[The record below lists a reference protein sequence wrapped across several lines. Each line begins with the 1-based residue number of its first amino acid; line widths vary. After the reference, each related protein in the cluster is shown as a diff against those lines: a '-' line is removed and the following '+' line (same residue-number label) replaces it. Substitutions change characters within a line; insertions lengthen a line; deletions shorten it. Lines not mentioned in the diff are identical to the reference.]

1 MAVTMNNY
9 PRTALAKLPMAGVV
23 TYLTSL
29 ALLRPAFSPL
39 IGIWGEAANVGSVM
53 WRFGLYG
60 QLAIV
65 QFYFFTALALAGLAA
80 GALGHRKLLLAL
92 GAAATLLTLLLVAG
106 GPFFALDYLQLKK
119 SMSSIAFVPFKTTA
133 FKVVAMAMLGVPVM
147 ALIAISSIQAARALR
162 GDKRLSRTG
171 PGSPVIG
178 GRT

>member
-1 MAVTMNNY
+1 MSNH
-9 PRTALAKLPMAGVV
+9 PRTTLAKVPKAGLI

-29 ALLRPAFSPL
+29 ALLGPAFSPL
-39 IGIWGEAANVGSVM
+39 IGIWGETANVGSVM

-60 QLAIV
+60 QLASV
-65 QFYFFTALALAGLAA
+65 QFYFFTALALAALAA

-92 GAAATLLTLLLVAG
+92 GLAATLLTLLLIAG

-133 FKVVAMAMLGVPVM
+133 FKVVAMAILGVPVM
-147 ALIAISSIQAARALR
+147 ALIAISSMRAARALK
-162 GDKRLSRTG
+162 GDKRLRGTG
-171 PGSPVIG
+171 PGSRFVG